1 MGLIEKQ
8 SIISKISPPVDRFLT
23 TQLVDEF
30 VSMERR
36 YIQRDWEPTELDG
49 GQFCEILARILYHHD
64 SKNLNYAKEFADCL
78 KYLRNDN
85 VPHTIQPRHDA
96 LHIAKVIETAYKF
109 RSQRGAVHISP
120 NYTPNQ
126 MDSKFVIEAVRWAMN
141 DTLRLFWGG
150 DREEVARTIR
160 ELLQFDVPC
169 IGKFEEVVLV
179 QRTDLNDEEEIL
191 LLLHYAGDLG
201 MARRQ
206 LGVYCLF
213 SPTRVTR
220 AIDKLIA
227 PNCRQIVQLMGGN
240 YRLTDLGSRRLREQL
255 ADKLLLQ

>member
-1 MGLIEKQ
+1 MGLVEKQ
-8 SIISKISPPVDRFLT
+8 FLISEISPPLDRFLA

-30 VSMERR
+30 ISVERR

-49 GQFCEILARILYHHD
+49 GQFCEILAQILYHLD
-64 SKNLNYAKEFADCL
+64 SGNLNHNKGFEDCV

-85 VPHTIQPRHDA
+85 VTHLIQPRRDA
-96 LHIAKVIETAYKF
+96 LHIAKVIDTGYKF

-120 NYTPNQ
+120 TYSPNQ
-126 MDSKFVIEAVRWAMN
+126 MDSKFLVETVRWSMN
-141 DTLRLFWGG
+141 ETLRIFWNGN
-150 DREEVARTIR
+150 RESVARTIR

-169 IGKFEEVVLV
+169 IGHFEEMLIV
-179 QRTDLNDEEEIL
+179 QRTDLDDDEEIL
-191 LLLHYAGDLG
+191 LLLHYGGECGLS
-201 MARRQ
+201 RRE

-220 AIDKLIA
+220 SLAKLVA
-227 PNCRQIVQLMGGN
+227 TTSRQIVQLSSGN